1 MEKDWALIYESTN
14 EAKIEMARQLLE
26 NSEIECV
33 VINKKDRS
41 YGFGDYE
48 LYCLRENVIRA
59 KMILKE
65 L

>member
-14 EAKIEMARQLLE
+14 ETKIEMARQLLE

>member
-1 MEKDWALIYESTN
+1 
-14 EAKIEMARQLLE
+14 MARQLLQ